1 MKEEIIQIYNI
12 YRKFSEL
19 DVTTYEKCFDEVW
32 FSCKYFT
39 NHKFGYARFKNLVL
53 KADDHLRCITRLI
66 VQKNRYVD
74 L

>member
-1 MKEEIIQIYNI
+1 MEND
-12 YRKFSEL
+12 F
-19 DVTTYEKCFDEVW
+19 FDVW